1 MICIISTR
9 WFNFYLNVRPSVNK
23 LKYLFFQSRW
33 WFIRVS
39 LTSTTFFS
47 FQLKFKT
54 HSYAFWLKIKVV
66 TECLAAEHGLKLN
79 RRNAPKSKIFTQLP
93 PKGSFKLLKSIR
105 CLLRNVKGFKKL
117 VWFFSEQILR
127 ACRHYNIA
135 RQPSN
140 IVVCTSLES

>member
-1 MICIISTR
+1 MMVYPCFVNIY
-9 WFNFYLNVRPSVNK
+9 NFFFVSVE
-23 LKYLFFQSRW
+23 
-33 WFIRVS
+33 I
-39 LTSTTFFS
+39 
-47 FQLKFKT
+47 KT

-66 TECLAAEHGLKLN
+66 TECLAAGHGLKLN

-140 IVVCTSLES
+140 IVVCTSLESLSTKKPI